1 MARRDLLTQEDRE
14 RLFLPRTDHF
24 SIIKNYTLSTEDL
37 DVIGRRR
44 GPVNQLGVAA
54 HLALLR
60 HPGFG
65 LRTNSDIPEAVLS
78 YLAAQICVPP
88 EVFVSYG
95 QRQQTR
101 TDHSLTAAE
110 YLELR
115 PFTRADVTHAIEV
128 AARAAML
135 SDRGETIARSLM
147 ERLKADRFILPLPDT
162 LERSG
167 LAGRARA
174 RKRAAAEIVAELDD
188 TTLELLDALLINEP
202 NLGMTPLAWLRDMPG
217 SPSTKNMNALL
228 KRLKYI
234 RQLGIDPGISLATTG
249 FRFGQF
255 VREGAVAPPFLLA
268 DYSHNRRRA
277 TLAAAMVNLE
287 VKLADAAILMFERL
301 IGGLFTRARRG
312 QERRYQDTAP
322 SVGKLMRLFG
332 ATIAA
337 LDIAEETGGDPL
349 VLVDEMVGWHRLMA
363 ARPHVDALADLAQED
378 TLVLATERYATLRR
392 FSGSFL
398 DTFAFKASGSGTS
411 LLSAIDLLKKTNASR
426 GAHLPEH
433 PPMPFANRQWSKLIM
448 EGGKV
453 SRARYETAVLATLR
467 DKLRAGDVWVEG
479 TRAYQRFDAY
489 LLPRKA
495 AQSAIADLPI
505 NVNAG
510 QYLAE
515 KSAELDRRLR
525 HFAHQLRTGHLPG
538 VALVRDKLKVVPL
551 QAATPP
557 EAEVL
562 DRRLDALLPRVRITE
577 LLFEVAE
584 RTGFL
589 AAFRDVRSGKEHD
602 KPHAVLAAILA
613 DGTNLGVER
622 MANASQ
628 GVTYAQLAWTQNWY
642 ISPENYEAA
651 LAQIVREHHRLPFAR
666 NWGEGVSASS
676 DGQFFR
682 TGRIRSGAAEINAKY
697 GHEPGIKIYSHLSDH
712 FASFSSRIMSATASE
727 APYVLDGLM
736 LGARELPLQELY
748 TDTGGASDHV
758 FGLCHL
764 LGFRFVP
771 RMRDLADRRL
781 GAIAASSTYKGIECL
796 FGQAIKVGAI
806 EAEWDDLIRMAASI
820 RGGTVA
826 PSVILRKLSA
836 YRRQNKLDLALRELG
851 RIERTLFTLDWLE
864 QPELRRACQ
873 AGLNKGEARHALAD
887 AIYTNRQ
894 GRFTDRTLENQQ
906 YRASGLNLLIA
917 AIAYWNTLYLGRAA
931 DHLRYSGV
939 EMNEALLAHVSPLGW
954 SHIGLTGDYLWE
966 DASSHGGSGYR
977 ALHDP
982 SGRFRLVA

>member
-1 MARRDLLTQEDRE
+1 
-14 RLFLPRTDHF
+14 
-24 SIIKNYTLSTEDL
+24 
-37 DVIGRRR
+37 
-44 GPVNQLGVAA
+44 
-54 HLALLR
+54 
-60 HPGFG
+60 
-65 LRTNSDIPEAVLS
+65 
-78 YLAAQICVPP
+78 
-88 EVFVSYG
+88 
-95 QRQQTR
+95 
-101 TDHSLTAAE
+101 
-110 YLELR
+110 
-115 PFTRADVTHAIEV
+115 
-128 AARAAML
+128 
-135 SDRGETIARSLM
+135 
-147 ERLKADRFILPLPDT
+147 
-162 LERSG
+162 
-167 LAGRARA
+167 
-174 RKRAAAEIVAELDD
+174 
-188 TTLELLDALLINEP
+188 
-202 NLGMTPLAWLRDMPG
+202 
-217 SPSTKNMNALL
+217 MNALL
-228 KRLKYI
+228 QRLRYV
-234 RQLGIDPGISLATTG
+234 RLLGVHPNVSLATSG

-255 VREGAVAPPFLLA
+255 VREGGVAPPFLLA
-268 DYSHNRRRA
+268 DYSANRRRA
-277 TLAAAMVNLE
+277 TLAAAAFNLE
-287 VKLADAAILMFERL
+287 ANLADAAILMFERL
-301 IGGLFTRARRG
+301 VGGLFTRARRG
-312 QERRYQDTAP
+312 QERRYQETAP

-337 LDIAEETGGDPL
+337 LDMAEETGGNPL

-398 DTFAFKASGSGTS
+398 ETFTFKASGSAKP
-411 LLSAIDLLKKTNASR
+411 LLSALDLLKQVNHSR
-426 GAHLPEH
+426 SARLPEN
-433 PPMPFANRQWSKLIM
+433 PPMPFANRQWSKLIT

-467 DKLRAGDVWVEG
+467 DRLRAGDVWVEG

-495 AQSAIADLPI
+495 AQTASEDLPF
-505 NVNAG
+505 NLNCAD
-510 QYLAE
+510 YLAE
-515 KSAELDRRLR
+515 RSAELDQTLRR
-525 HFAHQLRTGHLPG
+525 FAHQLRTGRVAG
-538 VALVRDKLKVVPL
+538 VALVRDKLKVLPL
-551 QAATPP
+551 QTVTTP
-557 EAEVL
+557 EAEIL
-562 DRRLDALLPRVRITE
+562 DRRLDALLPRIRITE

-589 AAFRDVRSGKEHD
+589 TAFRDIRSGKEHD

-666 NWGEGVSASS
+666 NWGDGTSASS

-682 TGRIRSGAAEINAKY
+682 TGRNRAGAAEVNAKY
-697 GHEPGIKIYSHLSDH
+697 GHEPGIKIYSHLSVH

-736 LGARELPLQELY
+736 LGVRELPLQELY
-748 TDTGGASDHV
+748 TDTGGASDHI

-764 LGFRFVP
+764 LGLRFVP

-781 GAIAASSTYKGIECL
+781 GAISPGSSYKGIECL
-796 FGQAIKVGAI
+796 FGQTIKLGAI
-806 EAEWDDLIRMAASI
+806 EAEWDNLVRMAASI
-820 RGGTVA
+820 RAGTVA
-826 PSVILRKLSA
+826 PSVILRKLTA

-851 RIERTLFTLDWLE
+851 RIERTLFTVDWLE

-873 AGLNKGEARHALAD
+873 RGLNKGEARHALAD

-906 YRASGLNLLIA
+906 FRASGLNLLIA
-917 AIAYWNTLYLGRAA
+917 AIAYWNTVYLGRAA
-931 DHLRYSGV
+931 DHLRYSGMQID
-939 EMNEALLAHVSPLGW
+939 ETLFAHVSPMGW

-966 DASSHGGSGYR
+966 EAAFSGPGFR
-977 ALHDP
+977 PLHDP
-982 SGRFRLVA
+982 NGRLHLVA